1 MTMNNSHM
9 GKYAAGFGLSLV
21 ATVLLNALI
30 LVIKETST
38 PVMSAMK
45 AALGHHWTTHG
56 VLLIIVYIVLGC
68 LFSATGLKNNLDS
81 GKLLK
86 YIFWAVVIS
95 VIIIA
100 GFYLPGLNVVATIK
114 Y

>member
-1 MTMNNSHM
+1 MNNSHM

-56 VLLIIVYIVLGC
+56 ALLIIVFIVLGC
-68 LFSATGLKNNLDS
+68 LFSATRLADKLDS

-86 YIFWAVVIS
+86 YTFWAVVIS

-100 GFYLPGLNVVATIK
+100 GFFLPGLTIAATIK

>member
-1 MTMNNSHM
+1 MNNSYM

-21 ATVLLNALI
+21 VTILLNAVI
-30 LVIKETST
+30 LVVKEIST

-56 VLLIIVYIVLGC
+56 AFLIIVFIVLGC
-68 LFSATGLKNNLDS
+68 LFSATRLEDKLDS
-81 GKLLK
+81 GKMLK
-86 YIFWAVVIS
+86 FTFWAVIVS

-100 GFYLPGLNVVATIK
+100 GFFLPRLNVAATIK

>member
-1 MTMNNSHM
+1 MMNNSHM

-21 ATVLLNALI
+21 VTVMLNAVI
-30 LVIKETST
+30 LVIKEIST
-38 PVMSAMK
+38 PVMSVMK
-45 AALGHHWTTHG
+45 AILGHHWTTHG
-56 VLLIIVYIVLGC
+56 SLLIVIYIVLGC
-68 LFSATGLKNNLDS
+68 LFSATGLKDRLDS

-86 YIFWAVVIS
+86 YIIWAVVIS

-100 GFYLPGLNVVATIK
+100 GFFLPGLNIAATIK